1 MKKTTSTS
9 KSNFQNGRLV
19 KQITKATIA
28 LGLLVSSS
36 SALSAQ
42 VACGNN
48 KIVNGDF
55 EAGNSGF
62 LTSYTFT
69 ADLAG
74 NTELVPEN
82 KYSVGANAN
91 TYHPQFI
98 GTGRSGNFLIV
109 NGNITTEKE
118 LWAQDVNVTSGREY
132 TFKMYTQN
140 LYTLNAPKFSF
151 KIGPNDGGISPQVVF
166 GTSNPLA
173 GRNGWIEVSAT
184 YTATFTGSAKLSI
197 IDTDLTKIGNDFGI
211 DDISFIETCPAS
223 CSPVEVISFNQGPSS
238 DFLTPVSADRSNTS
252 EALGAPEESD
262 AQTSPANNN
271 FVSLGFAG
279 EIVLKFAY
287 PIKNGEGDDIYVVET
302 SFGNPSC
309 ARYPEKIR
317 AYASQD
323 NCNWVYLG
331 EGCQNTF
338 FDLNGLNWAQYVKIV
353 DITNA
358 GSAAFNN
365 SLVDGYDLDG
375 IVCLHGEELNPVPT
389 ALVGGSAQTVV
400 NYAPGLCR
408 NTNPVPAARSNP
420 ANALGVPQ
428 NNNSINFVSL
438 GFGGSLVV
446 KFDYVIF
453 NNPSA
458 TDIKVVE
465 TSFGNPACG
474 SYPERALVEGSLDNV
489 NWTSYG
495 ELCLDGEVEIGN
507 SPIQYIRIT
516 DRSAASSF
524 GGSSDAY
531 DVDGIVVINPTCGTL
546 AARTAAEQIVDV
558 INIPNEEVSSSLFPN
573 PASDMTVL
581 SIEGTTANETWTV
594 SIADISGRVISTRTF
609 VANEGI
615 SEHRISVSD
624 LSSGIY
630 QIVATNG
637 SNKIVQKLVH

>member
-1 MKKTTSTS
+1 MKKTTFTSTS
-9 KSNFQNGRLV
+9 IFQNGRLFQ
-19 KQITKATIA
+19 QIAKASFA
-28 LGLLVSSS
+28 LGLLVSAPSY
-36 SALSAQ
+36 LSAQ
-42 VACGNN
+42 GVSCGNN
-48 KIVNGDF
+48 KISNGDF
-55 EAGNSGF
+55 EAGNTGF

-74 NTELVPEN
+74 NSELVPEN

-98 GTGRSGNFLIV
+98 GTGRTGNFLIV
-109 NGNITTEKE
+109 NGNTASVKE
-118 LWAQDVNVTSGREY
+118 LWAQNVDVTAGREY
-132 TFKMYTQN
+132 VFTMYTQN

-151 KIGPNDGGISPQVVF
+151 NITPNDGVSGSVVI

-184 YTATFTGSAKLSI
+184 YTANFTGSAKLSI

-211 DDISFIETCPAS
+211 DDISFIETCPAT
-223 CSPVEVISFNQGPSS
+223 CSPVEVISFMQGNSS
-238 DFLTPVSADRSNTS
+238 DGVSPVSADRSNSS

-262 AQTSPANNN
+262 VQTSAANNN

-287 PIKNGEGDDIYVVET
+287 PIKNGAGDDIYVVET

-331 EGCQNTF
+331 DGCQNTY
-338 FDLNGLNWAQYVKIV
+338 FDLQGLNWAQYVKLV
-353 DITNA
+353 DITNPLSFQ
-358 GSAAFNN
+358 G
-365 SLVDGYDLDG
+365 LVDGYDLDG
-375 IVCLHGEELNPVPT
+375 VVCLHGEELNPVPT

-400 NYAPGLCR
+400 NYAPGTCK
-408 NTNPVPAARSNP
+408 NGNAVPAARSIA
-420 ANALGVPQ
+420 ANALDAAQ
-428 NNNSINFVSL
+428 NNNTINFVSL

-453 NNPSA
+453 NNPAA

-474 SYPERALVEGSLDNV
+474 SYPERAMVEGSLDNV
-489 NWTSYG
+489 NWTSFG

-507 SPIQYIRIT
+507 TPVQYIRVT

-524 GGSSDAY
+524 GGSADAY
-531 DVDGIVVINPTCGTL
+531 DVDAIVVINPTCGTL

-558 INIPNEEVSSSLFPN
+558 INVANEEVSSNLFPN

-594 SIADISGRVISTRTF
+594 SIADISGRVISTTTF
-609 VANEGI
+609 VSNEGI
-615 SEHRISVSD
+615 SEHRISVSE
-624 LSSGIY
+624 LSFGIY

>member
-9 KSNFQNGRLV
+9 NSIFQNGRFV
-19 KQITKATIA
+19 QQIAKVTLA
-28 LGLLVSSS
+28 LGLMVSAPSY
-36 SALSAQ
+36 LSAQ
-42 VACGNN
+42 GVSCGNN
-48 KIVNGDF
+48 KISNGDF
-55 EAGNSGF
+55 EAGNTGF
-62 LTSYTFT
+62 ISSYTFT

-82 KYSVGANAN
+82 KYAVGANAN

-98 GTGRSGNFLIV
+98 GTGRTGNFLIV
-109 NGNITTEKE
+109 NGNTTTVKE
-118 LWAQDVNVTSGREY
+118 LWAQNVDVTAGREY

-151 KIGPNDGGISPQVVF
+151 RVTPNDLISYPVQI

-184 YTATFTGSAKLSI
+184 YISEYTGSARLSI
-197 IDTDLTKIGNDFGI
+197 YDTDLTKIGNDFGI
-211 DDISFIETCPAS
+211 DDISFIETCPAT
-223 CSPVEVISFNQGPSS
+223 CSPVEVISFMQGNSS
-238 DFLTPVSADRSNTS
+238 DGVSPVSADRSNTS

-262 AQTSPANNN
+262 VATSAANNN

-302 SFGNPSC
+302 SFGNPAC

-331 EGCQNTF
+331 EGCQNTY
-338 FDLNGLNWAQYVKIV
+338 FDLQGLNWAQYVKIV
-353 DITNA
+353 DITNPA
-358 GSAAFNN
+358 SFSGI
-365 SLVDGYDLDG
+365 VDGYDLDG

-389 ALVGGSAQTVV
+389 ALVGGSAQTVI
-400 NYAPGLCR
+400 NYTPGAR
-408 NTNPVPAARSNP
+408 KNGSPVPPTRSDATKATGAA
-420 ANALGVPQ
+420 Q
-428 NNNSINFVSL
+428 NDNTTNFVSL

-453 NNPSA
+453 NNPTA
-458 TDIKVVE
+458 TDVKVVE
-465 TSFGNPACG
+465 TSFGNPSCA
-474 SYPERALVEGSLDNV
+474 SYPERAIVEGSLFENGP
-489 NWTSYG
+489 WTSFG

-507 SPIQYIRIT
+507 TPVQYIRVT
-516 DRSAASSF
+516 DKSAASSF
-524 GGSSDAY
+524 GGSADGY
-531 DVDGIVVINPTCGTL
+531 DVDAIVVINPTCGTL

-558 INIPNEEVSSSLFPN
+558 VNVANEEVSSNLFPN

-581 SIEGTTANETWTV
+581 SIEGTTANETWIV
-594 SIADISGRVISTRTF
+594 SISDISGRVISTTTF
-609 VANEGI
+609 VSNEGI
-615 SEHRISVSD
+615 SEHRISVSE
-624 LSSGIY
+624 LSLGIY